1 MNHNS
6 IVHREM
12 LQKTNMF
19 IQQKAQ
25 STIHSNDMFIG
36 RTEQPIHTS
45 STSTNHSKNLFTG
58 QIKQLTTNISVRTN
72 NLKRSA
78 VDVLSLFGGLGDS
91 QSQEAGEE
99 DEKGDKCDE
108 KCDVSVFSSMSS
120 GTHLNNYIRKTH
132 KTISS
137 HQQTNKENTFQ
148 KCSTQQQTINKIDK
162 GATKVLLGAAN
173 SIQTTLGKH
182 DVRDETSFQGDSNH
196 ELLLTNDDNENL
208 HNNDKSLLIDQK
220 ENFECEE
227 DFFSKEFDEESDIFY
242 KDIGVSS
249 IFIIIIVFH
258 YFSSLSWTNFLQSK
272 LEWVKFI
279 SAAQN
284 SSN

>member
-36 RTEQPIHTS
+36 RTEQLIHTS
-45 STSTNHSKNLFTG
+45 STSTNHSNNLFTG

-99 DEKGDKCDE
+99 DEEDDKCDE
-108 KCDVSVFSSMSS
+108 KCDVSVFSS
-120 GTHLNNYIRKTH
+120 GTHPNNDTRKTH

-227 DFFSKEFDEESDIFY
+227 DFFSKEFDDDDDIFY
-242 KDIGVSS
+242 KDIVVSS
-249 IFIIIIVFH
+249 IFILIIVLFP
-258 YFSSLSWTNFLQSK
+258 FSESDQLST
-272 LEWVKFI
+272 E
-279 SAAQN
+279 
-284 SSN
+284 

>member
-1 MNHNS
+1 MEETSQSAFDNNKIKINSMNHNS

-25 STIHSNDMFIG
+25 STTHRNDMFIG
-36 RTEQPIHTS
+36 RTEQPINTS
-45 STSTNHSKNLFTG
+45 STSTNHTNNLFNG
-58 QIKQLTTNISVRTN
+58 QIEQLTTNISVRTN
-72 NLKRSA
+72 SLKRSA

-99 DEKGDKCDE
+99 DEKDKCDE
-108 KCDVSVFSSMSS
+108 KNDVSIFSSMSS
-120 GTHLNNYIRKTH
+120 GTHPNNDTRKTH
-132 KTISS
+132 RTISS

-173 SIQTTLGKH
+173 SIQTTLRKH

-208 HNNDKSLLIDQK
+208 HNNDKLILINQK
-220 ENFECEE
+220 E
-227 DFFSKEFDEESDIFY
+227 
-242 KDIGVSS
+242 KDR
-249 IFIIIIVFH
+249 
-258 YFSSLSWTNFLQSK
+258 K
-272 LEWVKFI
+272 
-279 SAAQN
+279 
-284 SSN
+284 SNV